1 MVPRSKPPLTVRV
14 CGCTG
19 RQKEAMKLFEGSVK
33 MAEAKLRSVEK
44 KVKVELGQ
52 MRAAAHRSDAVFQQ
66 KLQQKRMLDALA
78 EACYEK
84 NLELLAMKETKARAI
99 DLVRGSHVCAGDLWA
114 LNWTCVCGIA
124 RPGGTRTTSSSSVRR
139 WMKSWRP
146 TTTSWRRSSSSVC

>member
-1 MVPRSKPPLTVRV
+1 MKNRMDILYYSIE
-14 CGCTG
+14 
-19 RQKEAMKLFEGSVK
+19 KEAMKLFESSVK

-99 DLVRGSHVCAGDLWA
+99 DLTRRYEDDIEFFCEA
-114 LNWTCVCGIA
+114 LDEELAANDNIMEEEQLERVLA
-124 RPGGTRTTSSSSVRR
+124 LL
-139 WMKSWRP
+139 
-146 TTTSWRRSSSSVC
+146 

>member
-66 KLQQKRMLDALA
+66 KLQPRR
-78 EACYEK
+78 
-84 NLELLAMKETKARAI
+84 LLR
-99 DLVRGSHVCAGDLWA
+99 LRCQL
-114 LNWTCVCGIA
+114 
-124 RPGGTRTTSSSSVRR
+124 R
-139 WMKSWRP
+139 WMGIFVFRAALGVFLHNEV
-146 TTTSWRRSSSSVC
+146 TSFPVPCCVPRRTC